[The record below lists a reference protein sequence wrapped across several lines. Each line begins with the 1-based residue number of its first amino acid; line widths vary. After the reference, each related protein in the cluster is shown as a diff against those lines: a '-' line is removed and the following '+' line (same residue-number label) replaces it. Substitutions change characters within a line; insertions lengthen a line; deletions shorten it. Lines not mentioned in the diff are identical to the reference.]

1 MIYVKVEL
9 VLSTGHEYVL
19 MHSFVIPFKTII
31 DYGTHIHI
39 QSGDTL
45 VFGNNILLIKTI
57 CHYGPNTSPM
67 TPCGEPL
74 FLTEP
79 LVYTNEHDLLL
90 AFDEFKNTFELMHL
104 GAAAPPKSYYLLYR
118 SLMGININNV
128 WIDIPGDGMFN
139 KVVTEV
145 LRAIFIAEFPDDE
158 FDGRFTESST
168 YIEWLYQIMIE
179 NDNGVGIDLLNV
191 INQWEPM
198 INGPD
203 LYDGSL
209 KWTTDKQKLMMVIG
223 KVFARSRVLRD
234 RIQYL
239 S

>member
-9 VLSTGHEYVL
+9 VLSVGHEYIL

-31 DYGTHIHI
+31 DYNMYI

-45 VFGNNILLIKTI
+45 VFGSNILLIKTI

-104 GAAAPPKSYYLLYR
+104 GVSAPPKSYYLLYR
-118 SLMGININNV
+118 SLMSINFMTISALTNTP
-128 WIDIPGDGMFN
+128 DMFN
-139 KVVTEV
+139 KVVAEV
-145 LRAIFIAEFPDDE
+145 LRAIFIAEFQDDE
-158 FDGRFTESST
+158 FDNKFIESST
-168 YIEWLYQIMIE
+168 YIEWLYQIMIGSDI
-179 NDNGVGIDLLNV
+179 NIDLLN
-191 INQWEPM
+191 IISKWEPM
-198 INGPD
+198 INGSD

-209 KWTTDKQKLMMVIG
+209 KWVADKQRLMIVIG
-223 KVFARSRVLRD
+223 KVFAKSKMLRD
-234 RIQYL
+234 KIQYL